1 MNLWTEECV
10 YVSCLKSVLKM
21 KCLCLCFSFQFI
33 CIVVPHRLWSGQ
45 EIPRQQDTTAHTVQR
60 RQKSHRHS
68 SLCQHQRTLGHRAE
82 VSTPAQIIYSIFA
95 HCAPIHVTNF
105 RQIIVCSI
113 CNRGGRKNWYS
124 ASRFFLQWFWIYSEL
139 VYFFPHMARDKKN
152 PQLLFVNFRT
162 LKEQLF

>member
-45 EIPRQQDTTAHTVQR
+45 EIPRQQDTTAHTLQR

-82 VSTPAQIIYSIFA
+82 VTTLAQNIYEIFA
-95 HCAPIHVTNF
+95 CAAIGYKFQSNYSDN
-105 RQIIVCSI
+105 SI
-113 CNRGGRKNWYS
+113 CNG
-124 ASRFFLQWFWIYSEL
+124 
-139 VYFFPHMARDKKN
+139 
-152 PQLLFVNFRT
+152 
-162 LKEQLF
+162 LKETILTNRRYKGKIFFQKWKYF